1 MAKPLD
7 EPPLDGPNP
16 SSLVDPKSPSS
27 SMPEASAESLEPP
40 SSSDPTQKRW
50 MESDKDADVIPYNN
64 MWLVAPSMML
74 VMFLAALDNTI
85 VTTALPT
92 ISSKFN
98 ATREFLYIKT
108 CPSGC
113 SIGLNIQRVNILG
126 SALLTSWSRPSWFHC
141 GGVVSVCLHYQE
153 KKMRELMR
161 TTLQSPI

>member
-27 SMPEASAESLEPP
+27 SMPEASAESSEPP

-98 ATREFLYIKT
+98 ATREFYISK
-108 CPSGC
+108 
-113 SIGLNIQRVNILG
+113 LVRLAAQLG
-126 SALLTSWSRPSWFHC
+126 
-141 GGVVSVCLHYQE
+141 
-153 KKMRELMR
+153 
-161 TTLQSPI
+161 